1 MKSENREQIQKAFTQ
16 QAAGFE
22 SGRMN
27 CSKQEYLDYAVSRVA
42 PRQTDDV
49 LEVAAGT
56 CACARAF
63 APHVASVTC
72 LDMTAAML
80 KVGEEAARRQG
91 LHGMR
96 FVLGD
101 AAELPFEAEAFDVVF
116 SRLAFHHFPEPTRPF
131 AEMVRVLRPGGK
143 LVLIDMEAAQ
153 EDLRAAEDALEK
165 LRDPSHVRSLS
176 RAEMLALYEA
186 HGLSVEACEA
196 VRMPVHLDAWMQHT
210 DTPPAAQSLICRQ
223 MEEELSGGAKTGFSP
238 YRREGEILFDQ
249 KWTLCIGRKQPADA

>member
-22 SGRMN
+22 SGRMSF
-27 CSKQEYLDYAVSRVA
+27 SKQEYLDYAVSRVA

-63 APHVASVTC
+63 ASHVASVTC

-186 HGLSVEACEA
+186 HGLSVEACEV
-196 VRMPVHLDAWMQHT
+196 VRMPVHLDAAYRY
-210 DTPPAAQSLICRQ
+210 PARRAEPDLPADGR
-223 MEEELSGGAKTGFSP
+223 GAFR
-238 YRREGEILFDQ
+238 RREDRLFA
-249 KWTLCIGRKQPADA
+249 LSPGGRDPVRPEMDAVYRQEAARGCLN

>member
-27 CSKQEYLDYAVSRVA
+27 FSKQEYLDYAVSRVA

-80 KVGEEAARRQG
+80 KV
-91 LHGMR
+91 
-96 FVLGD
+96 GD

-186 HGLSVEACEA
+186 HGLSVEACEV